1 MAYFTEL
8 PNVSYPSPLSDRTS
22 DRQHVT
28 IKNLFRRVKLRDDL
42 RSTLEAFDNYEISDG
57 ERPDIVAEEFYGNA
71 ELDWLVL
78 VSNNITNIHN
88 EWPLSDAQLYNFVI
102 DKYGVQLINQFSF
115 YETTEVKDDEGRLI
129 YPEGIRVDSDFTID
143 DPSES
148 DSTLNP
154 VRGITYYE
162 EEVRLNNNKRSIQLL
177 RPSYVTQAI
186 LDLREELS
194 YDRSSQKVNNKL
206 IKADNIRLK

>member
-1 MAYFTEL
+1 MAYFVEL
-8 PNVSYPSPLSDRTS
+8 PEVSYPSPLSERTS
-22 DRQHVT
+22 DRQYIT

-42 RSTLEAFDNYEISDG
+42 TSVLAAFDNYEISDG

-78 VSNNITNIHN
+78 VSNNITNVHN
-88 EWPLSDAQLYNFVI
+88 EWPLSDQQLYNFVV
-102 DKYGVQLINQFSF
+102 DKYGVENINQFAF
-115 YETTEVKDDEGRLI
+115 YETTEVKDDQGRLI
-129 YPEGIRVDSDFTID
+129 FPAGIRVDSDFTIN
-143 DPSES
+143 DPDAV

-162 EEVRLNNNKRSIQLL
+162 EEVRLNNNKRSIKLL
-177 RPSYVTQAI
+177 RGSFVTQAI

-194 YDRSSQKVNNKL
+194 YDRSSQRINRKTL
-206 IKADNIRLK
+206 KADNIRLK

>member
-8 PNVSYPSPLSDRTS
+8 PNVSYPSPLSERTS
-22 DRQHVT
+22 DLQHVT

-88 EWPLSDAQLYNFVI
+88 EWPLSDAQLYNFVV
-102 DKYGVQLINQFSF
+102 DKYGVETINQFAF

-143 DPSES
+143 DPSQS

-162 EEVRLNNNKRSIQLL
+162 NEVRLNNNKRSIQLL